1 MEVLKYYSK
10 HSWKVELCMTT
21 YIPCTVRL
29 AGLLSTDLGGNPSI
43 VVMLRQRYIPVRFT
57 VALVIVR

>member
-1 MEVLKYYSK
+1 MQ
-10 HSWKVELCMTT
+10 C
-21 YIPCTVRL
+21 IPCTVRL
-29 AGLLSTDLGGNPSI
+29 AGLLSTDSGRNPSI